1 MKVILLERLEGWG
14 GLGDVV
20 NVKDGFAR
28 NFLLPRSKALRA
40 NAANLKVFE
49 AQRAEIEARNAKT
62 KESAGKAGEK
72 LDGASYILIRQAG
85 ESGQLYGS
93 VSGRDVAEIVNAAGG
108 KIERAMVVLDK
119 PIKTLGLH
127 DVKVRLHPEVTITV
141 TLNIARSQDEA
152 DRQARGENVINAQFE
167 EERIAA
173 DQAAADLL
181 EGGAGQLASE
191 FGEAEA

>member
-1 MKVILLERLEGWG
+1 MEVILLERVAK
-14 GLGDVV
+14 LGQMGETVR
-20 NVKDGFAR
+20 VKDGFAR
-28 NFLLPRSKALRA
+28 NFLLPRHKALRA
-40 NAANLKVFE
+40 NNANLKVFE

-62 KESAGKAGEK
+62 KEAAGKAGEK
-72 LDGASYILIRQAG
+72 LDGTSYILIRQAG

-93 VSGRDVAEIVNAAGG
+93 VAGRDVAEMINAEGG
-108 KIERAMVVLDK
+108 KVERSMVVLDK

-127 DVKVRLHPEVTITV
+127 EVKVRLHPEVTVTV

-181 EGGAGQLASE
+181 EGGAGQLAQE
-191 FGEAEA
+191 FGSAEA